1 MAECWPVIDILVSLI
16 AAVALLLRNDNDINK
31 LQVSNLPVV
40 TQVK

>member
-1 MAECWPVIDILVSLI
+1 MA

>member
-1 MAECWPVIDILVSLI
+1 MA

-40 TQVK
+40 TQVKQKLIFLLFS